1 MNLDLTG
8 STMDLSGLAA
18 AADKLKKIKKNDNNA
33 VLEINVD
40 LIDPDPEQ
48 PRKNFNEDD
57 ILELAVD
64 ISRNSL
70 IQPIVI
76 RTNPKDENR
85 YYLVAGER
93 RLRAVKLN
101 DQKTIKAIMSN
112 KDWSEKDLGYV
123 QVSENLKRV
132 DLKFYELADFIIKR
146 CNEGEKQKEIAD
158 KLGIKDSE
166 VNRYMCWET
175 APEEIKA
182 SKDKF
187 SSIRTF
193 SDFLKVY
200 NDYPEAAKELLD
212 TTEGTISRSAVMAI
226 KKKAIAA
233 AEETQNEIESS
244 SDEFIKDF
252 ENQNKQ
258 ENLSG
263 ENEAALQENSIFDA
277 IDTSDSIDENSLFE
291 ASENNVENNQEQT
304 FESLTEN
311 SSEDEYSDI
320 TDTSYENNNE
330 NTTEKLTESFLESSS
345 KDDTQN
351 FKRPLILAFFDNMK
365 CEVLY
370 KKKPSSAGLIC
381 IKYEDGTEDEVL
393 AENIRL
399 NSIIEA

>member
-8 STMDLSGLAA
+8 SAMDLSGLAA
-18 AADKLKKIKKNDNNA
+18 AADKLKNIKKNDNNS

-64 ISRNSL
+64 ISRNGL

-93 RLRAVKLN
+93 RLRAAKLN

-112 KDWSEKDLGYV
+112 KNWTEKDLGYV

-166 VNRYMCWET
+166 VNRYMCWES

-212 TTEGTISRSAVMAI
+212 TAEGTISRSAVMAI

-233 AEETQNEIESS
+233 AEQKNETDSSS
-244 SDEFIKDF
+244 SDVFIKDF
-252 ENQNKQ
+252 ENNNEQ

-263 ENEAALQENSIFDA
+263 ENEAASSETSIFD
-277 IDTSDSIDENSLFE
+277 DVGSSDPVDETSLFE
-291 ASENNVENNQEQT
+291 EPENKSENNQEQS
-304 FESLTEN
+304 FDSLSEN
-311 SSEDEYSDI
+311 SSANISDVK
-320 TDTSYENNNE
+320 DTSYENNNE
-330 NTTEKLTESFLESSS
+330 NTTEMLTESFLESSS

-351 FKRPLILAFFDNMK
+351 FKKPLILAFFDNMK